1 MKGVYSFVAQ
11 PEQQRPHGA
20 DIGAGAAGFEL
31 KSFVLHYLLTI
42 LPVALMLGI
51 LQFLFASSQD
61 VSQFFKAM
69 RYDSSVLTPWISVFS
84 KFGNVIFYFVY
95 AALAFQRIKNGDRSG
110 LRLLLCYAFFQV
122 LIVTC
127 LGQFLK
133 IAVGK
138 PRPFNDGPYVHFEM
152 HSKNHSFVSGHTAE
166 MSGAVLPLSLL
177 YKKAFLSLF
186 FGCIIAAMACSRLYL
201 GQHHLA
207 DIWVGLLLGS
217 MSAICTVI
225 VWRKWSMR
233 NEQRVSREYGVNGSQ
248 RPSCQPD
255 YGVR

>member
-1 MKGVYSFVAQ
+1 MKLCQHLKAGL
-11 PEQQRPHGA
+11 A
-20 DIGAGAAGFEL
+20 DPDF
-31 KSFVLHYLLTI
+31 KNFTFHYLLGI
-42 LPVALMLGI
+42 LPVVLMLSI
-51 LQFLFASSQD
+51 LQACFSSSQD
-61 VSQFFKAM
+61 INQYFKAI
-69 RYDSSVLTPWISVFS
+69 RYGSPTLTHWISAFS
-84 KFGNVIFYFVY
+84 KVGNIVFYVVY
-95 AALAFQRIKNGDRSG
+95 AALAFRRMKNGDRSG

-166 MSGAVLPLSLL
+166 MSGAVLPLSML
-177 YKKAFLSLF
+177 YKRVFLSVFL
-186 FGCIIAAMACSRLYL
+186 GCIIAAMAWSRLYL
-201 GQHHLA
+201 GQHHVA

-233 NEQRVSREYGVNGSQ
+233 NEQRASRQRGVNGNQ
-248 RPSCQPD
+248 QPSCRPG